1 MPQVRVV
8 SWRASWVLTPDGT
21 AHLPMMQGPE
31 FVADRVPPV
40 AAVLVPQYG
49 PMQGQRRCPAC
60 FAALLLPSGFV
71 IDPTT
76 PAGRQLSD
84 APESAPGGQP
94 VPAPPARC
102 G

>member
-1 MPQVRVV
+1 M
-8 SWRASWVLTPDGT
+8 SWRASWVLTSDGT
-21 AHLPMMQGPE
+21 AHLPTMQGPGLLLTGC
-31 FVADRVPPV
+31 RRSLPSW
-40 AAVLVPQYG
+40 VPQYG